1 MKYNRLIGQYVKKYF
16 ACVLAVV
23 IFMDGQAGSSM
34 VYAAGRNTVFDVGIH
49 GEDIKGNMEADMS
62 LVQTEEP
69 ETALGLDRTDDLI
82 KRDHGTDWQALSDE
96 VLKGEN
102 KRGEVPAAEEVKEQ
116 EDTSPY
122 VIEVGD
128 LASFVQAVGEV
139 SSSDDL
145 ASACTFTKDSATAVA
160 NGEEQTAQL
169 VDPFQNKRLIVKS
182 PQGFDP
188 HGAESIIQGYGQLF
202 ILTYATEE
210 ETKLAYEY
218 LQTIPYLTVEPDSV
232 LAAATAAGDGSLA
245 DTEDEIEETADN
257 AGEGRKKEEEQTSE
271 EVSDIV
277 GESEDGSTGEIQK
290 TQEQKP
296 ERILEESS
304 EKESVGEVAETQ
316 VEEPAPDAVDGSSLT
331 DVEDGQ
337 TDKSGSEDA
346 VTDKPVTIEN
356 ITEKP
361 VTEETVSEA
370 ADAEKDKKAEE
381 QQEKSSE
388 DTKEEEEAVTADP
401 NTAGAEKHRII
412 RATQQQIEE
421 KHAVTVAVLDTGYD
435 FAGTPSERVECG
447 VDVSGSG
454 NVQDSNG
461 HGTSV
466 ADIVLTAT
474 GEDICVF
481 PVKVA
486 DENGRSSSLRLYL
499 GMEEALYY
507 GASVVNISMSA
518 YRPADGSLVAEE
530 ITRLKEQGIFVVT
543 AAGNY
548 GGDTADYVPA
558 NVPDAVVVSAINE
571 KDEADAYSN
580 HGSTVDYCAY
590 GSVNAK
596 TLDGEEESISGTSV
610 SAAIVSAVIAEECL
624 KDMGA
629 GYDAVIESLN
639 AQAKDLGDIGRDD
652 VYGIGAIY
660 ADRINGNAE
669 EEWKG
674 LTDEL
679 LNCDWKNMSDEAF
692 NLVLAGTDNM
702 LIRYFLDQLTE
713 AEKAELLARDT
724 LLTHQSTNIAYDPAE
739 EKTVSRET
747 GTLYEYLYSQDFSEY
762 YIQKDISGH
771 VLGGTYYMYIRD
783 NKFYTAALDTSK
795 NGTNAY
801 IKVKF
806 YGGSGGNPFTN
817 PQVSVS
823 ATNAGAI
830 DFSSMT
836 IEGVKTFVDDNGHAN
851 TIGQLNLNGI
861 KVLKPAH
868 SKATGYV
875 RAKNV
880 ADLLGNGIAGTWS
893 GGVTDYGKNT
903 CSAGSTMIHLAI
915 GYGDL
920 EMDKKDKGKQVYTVK
935 ITEYGESDWSS
946 WSDYAV
952 TQNVTCSQ
960 AGSKYRTHYKIC
972 KNCGA
977 VTSTET
983 DTKSI
988 TQLAH
993 AYTYRY
999 QENNGVENGMRYQEC
1014 TRSDAECGRGK
1025 DVNGETWQKDFQYYQ
1040 YIGYRLMDTD
1050 GNYPADYTVADN
1062 KYCLPGELIG
1072 ECGTEKWIAD
1082 MQRNEF
1088 VAASNAVE
1096 SYMVSVSANSIRMDI
1111 PRKRYHVVFDGN
1123 GATSG
1128 STAGH
1133 TNICVGK
1140 IFTLNKNGFKKTGYD
1155 FMGWSQ
1161 SKNDHRVFMND
1172 GDIVDKDLAVE
1183 NGTTVTLYAVW
1194 KPHVYKITMDNQDAD
1209 QTGTKWVYEK
1219 YATGYYRDETGILV
1233 FSDGRISIPEKTVTD
1248 DTLLKKQRKQFF
1260 LGYYT
1265 KKNASGDQ
1273 MVKPDGT
1280 LVADMAGKGNY
1291 RYFTTDA
1298 TVYAAWEDMYAV
1310 QYDLNLT
1317 DRDMEILSHD
1327 NNGNVIPNPV
1337 TGPEIKWK
1345 QKGKDITIKYE
1356 TVSIANETFKPIY
1369 RLMGYS
1375 LTPEITS
1382 EDEIVLS
1389 EEKDTYHVTED
1400 KDIILYAQW
1409 DTSFM
1414 VTYMGNEQTEGND
1427 YLDKV
1432 ENVTEDYLFLLND
1445 KDAIEALENDAD
1457 YFVKTVE
1464 RPTIDI
1470 ATGNDVD
1477 EDGNPYMETVPYSF
1491 RGWSMYND
1499 KEKQD
1504 EHPSAS
1510 YSIENSEQV
1519 SKNII
1524 EEAKAVSEEEPG
1536 KGLTFGNPAKEYG
1549 TSNAPHMSPHDLIV
1563 GRKGENLENALF
1575 ADAVKGYLA
1584 EVTKMPYV
1592 NLYAIWDE
1600 YPQIAASDIYLPL
1613 SYAQEGRIT
1622 EEYLLGYAVATD
1634 EELKSTSNTKG
1645 ILKHGTDSVNGTIFK
1660 VLDYQESEFLGA
1672 GSDMAMS
1679 ITYHAEDAVG
1689 NVTEKM
1695 VMVHLAD
1702 TTPQPYEP
1710 GYVRFISKEYED
1722 TLEENSIWRSG
1733 EYAETLAQVL
1743 NNSKT
1748 GEEYTTVSQ
1757 LQQALGVKPVKK
1769 PGSGTWKH
1777 VEQVWRFTHEEV
1789 LAVQEYIDAN
1799 GLFGSQ
1805 EGFLATF
1812 GHCRVQ

>member
-16 ACVLAVV
+16 ACVLAAV

-69 ETALGLDRTDDLI
+69 ETALGLDRIDDLI

-210 ETKLAYEY
+210 ETKSAYEY

-257 AGEGRKKEEEQTSE
+257 AGEERKKEEEQTSE
-271 EVSDIV
+271 KVSDIV
-277 GESEDGSTGEIQK
+277 GESEDGSTGGIQK

-304 EKESVGEVAETQ
+304 EKESVGEGAETQ

-337 TDKSGSEDA
+337 TDKAGSEDT
-346 VTDKPVTIEN
+346 VTDKKVTIEN
-356 ITEKP
+356 VTEKSA
-361 VTEETVSEA
+361 TAENVSEA
-370 ADAEKDKKAEE
+370 SDAEKDKKAKE

-388 DTKEEEEAVTADP
+388 NTMKKAETDADL
-401 NTAGAEKHRII
+401 NTAGQEKHRII

-435 FAGTPSERVECG
+435 FAGASSDRVECG

-454 NVQDSNG
+454 NAQDGNG

-624 KDMGA
+624 KDMSA
-629 GYDAVIESLN
+629 GYDAVMESLN
-639 AQAKDLGDIGRDD
+639 AQAKDLGDTGRDD
-652 VYGIGAIY
+652 IYGIGALY
-660 ADRINGNAE
+660 AERINGNVE
-669 EEWKG
+669 EEWKE

-679 LNCDWKNMSDEAF
+679 LNCDWKNISDEAF

-713 AEKAELLARDT
+713 AEKTELLARDT
-724 LLTHQSTNIAYDPAE
+724 LLTHQSTNIAYDPSE

-783 NKFYTAALDTSK
+783 NKFYTAAIDTSK
-795 NGTNAY
+795 NGANAY

-836 IEGVKTFVDDNGHAN
+836 IKGVKTFVDDNGHAN

-868 SKATGYV
+868 SKATGYM
-875 RAKNV
+875 RARNV
-880 ADLLGNGIAGTWS
+880 ADLLGNGMAGTWS
-893 GGVTDYGKNT
+893 GGVTDYGTNT

-920 EMDKKDKGKQVYTVK
+920 EIDKKNKGKQVYTVK
-935 ITEYGESDWSS
+935 ITEYGESEWSS

-960 AGSKYRTHYKIC
+960 AGSKYRTHYKTC

-977 VTSTET
+977 VTRTET

-993 AYTYRY
+993 AYTYHY

-1014 TRSDAECGRGK
+1014 TRSDAECGRGN
-1025 DVNGETWQKDFQYYQ
+1025 DVNGEAWQKDFQYYQ
-1040 YIGYRLMDTD
+1040 YIGYRLMDAD
-1050 GNYPADYTVADN
+1050 GNYPADYTAAVN
-1062 KYCLPGELIG
+1062 KYCLPGEMVG
-1072 ECGTEKWIAD
+1072 EYGTEKWIAD

-1088 VAASNAVE
+1088 VAASNAVG
-1096 SYMVSVSANSIRMDI
+1096 SYMAGASANLIRMDI

-1140 IFTLNKNGFKKTGYD
+1140 TFTLNKNGFKKTGYD
-1155 FMGWSQ
+1155 FMGWSLD
-1161 SKNDHRVFMND
+1161 KNLKENVKSN
-1172 GDIVDKDLAVE
+1172 GASVTNLSVE
-1183 NGTTVTLYAVW
+1183 NGKTVTLYAVW
-1194 KPHVYKITMDNQDAD
+1194 EPHVYKITMKNQGAD
-1209 QTGTKWVYEK
+1209 KNDMDILQVYEK
-1219 YATGYYRDETGILV
+1219 YSERYFKDKNATKTFTDNKIR
-1233 FSDGRISIPEKTVTD
+1233 IPEKTVTD
-1248 DTLLKKQRKQFF
+1248 NTLLQKQRKQFF

-1273 MVKPDGT
+1273 MVKADGT

-1291 RYFTTDA
+1291 RYFTSDA

-1317 DRDMEILSHD
+1317 DKDMEILSHD
-1327 NNGNVIPNPV
+1327 NDGNVIPNPV

-1382 EDEIVLS
+1382 ENEIVLS
-1389 EEKDTYHVTED
+1389 EEKDTYHVTEE

-1432 ENVTEDYLFLLND
+1432 EDVTEGYLFSPND
-1445 KDAIEALENDAD
+1445 KDAIEVLENDAD

-1470 ATGNDVD
+1470 ATGKDVD
-1477 EDGNPYMETVPYSF
+1477 EDRNPYMETVPYSF
-1491 RGWSMYND
+1491 QGWSMYND
-1499 KEKQD
+1499 TEKQALYQQYGLEDVATVTADIIKDAD
-1504 EHPSAS
+1504 ET
-1510 YSIENSEQV
+1510 
-1519 SKNII
+1519 SKN
-1524 EEAKAVSEEEPG
+1524 EPG
-1536 KGLTFGNPAKEYG
+1536 KGLTLGNPAEEYG
-1549 TSNAPHMSPHDLIV
+1549 TSNAPHMSTHDLIM
-1563 GRKGENLENALF
+1563 GGKGESLENVLF

-1592 NLYAIWDE
+1592 NMYAIWDE

-1645 ILKHGTDSVNGTIFK
+1645 ILKHGTDSVNGTVFK
-1660 VLDYQESEFLGA
+1660 VLDYQASEFLGA

-1733 EYAETLAQVL
+1733 EYAETLAEVL

-1748 GEEYTTVSQ
+1748 GEEYTTVNP

>member
-62 LVQTEEP
+62 LVKTEEP

-145 ASACTFTKDSATAVA
+145 TSACTFTKDSATAVA

-210 ETKLAYEY
+210 ETKSAYEY

-257 AGEGRKKEEEQTSE
+257 AG
-271 EVSDIV
+271 
-277 GESEDGSTGEIQK
+277 
-290 TQEQKP
+290 
-296 ERILEESS
+296 
-304 EKESVGEVAETQ
+304 
-316 VEEPAPDAVDGSSLT
+316 EEPAPDAVDGSSLT

-435 FAGTPSERVECG
+435 FAGAPSERVECG

-548 GGDTADYVPA
+548 GSDTADYVPA
-558 NVPDAVVVSAINE
+558 NVSDAVVVSAINE

-596 TLDGEEESISGTSV
+596 ILDGKEESISGTSV

-624 KDMGA
+624 KDMGE

-935 ITEYGESDWSS
+935 ITEYGESEWSS

-960 AGSKYRTHYKIC
+960 AGSKYRTHYKTC

-977 VTSTET
+977 VTRTET

-1050 GNYPADYTVADN
+1050 GNYPADYTAAVN

-1072 ECGTEKWIAD
+1072 EYGTEKWIAD

-1088 VAASNAVE
+1088 VAALNAVE

-1140 IFTLNKNGFKKTGYD
+1140 TFTLNKNGFKKTGYD
-1155 FMGWSQ
+1155 FMGWSLN
-1161 SKNDHRVFMND
+1161 KNLKENVKSN
-1172 GDIVDKDLAVE
+1172 GASVTNLSVE
-1183 NGTTVTLYAVW
+1183 NGKTVTLYAVW
-1194 KPHVYKITMDNQDAD
+1194 EPHVYKITMKNQGAD
-1209 QTGTKWVYEK
+1209 KNDMDISQVYEK
-1219 YATGYYRDETGILV
+1219 YSERYFKDKNATKTFTDNKIR
-1233 FSDGRISIPEKTVTD
+1233 IPEKTVTD

-1273 MVKPDGT
+1273 MVKADGT

-1291 RYFTTDA
+1291 RYFTSDA

-1317 DRDMEILSHD
+1317 DKDMEILSHD

-1337 TGPEIKWK
+1337 TEPEIKWK

-1382 EDEIVLS
+1382 EDEIVLN

-1432 ENVTEDYLFLLND
+1432 ENVTEDYLFLPND
-1445 KDAIEALENDAD
+1445 KDVIEALENDAD

-1477 EDGNPYMETVPYSF
+1477 EDGKPYMETVPYSF

-1499 KEKQD
+1499 TEKQALYQQYGLEDGATVTADIIKDAD
-1504 EHPSAS
+1504 ET
-1510 YSIENSEQV
+1510 
-1519 SKNII
+1519 SKN
-1524 EEAKAVSEEEPG
+1524 EHG
-1536 KGLTFGNPAKEYG
+1536 KGLTLGNPAEEYG
-1549 TSNAPHMSPHDLIV
+1549 TSNAPHMSTHDLIA
-1563 GRKGENLENALF
+1563 GGKGESFENALF

-1592 NLYAIWDE
+1592 NMYAIWDE

-1679 ITYHAEDAVG
+1679 IIYHAEDAVG

-1733 EYAETLAQVL
+1733 EYAETLAEVL

-1748 GEEYTTVSQ
+1748 GEEYTTVSP

>member
-16 ACVLAVV
+16 ACVLAAV

-49 GEDIKGNMEADMS
+49 EEDIKGNMEADMS

-145 ASACTFTKDSATAVA
+145 TSACTFTKDSATAVA

-210 ETKLAYEY
+210 ETKSAYEY

-245 DTEDEIEETADN
+245 DTEDEIEEIADN
-257 AGEGRKKEEEQTSE
+257 AGEERKKEEEQTSE

-296 ERILEESS
+296 ERILEGSS

-337 TDKSGSEDA
+337 TDKSGSEDT
-346 VTDKPVTIEN
+346 VTDKSATIEN
-356 ITEKP
+356 VTEKSA
-361 VTEETVSEA
+361 TAENVSEA
-370 ADAEKDKKAEE
+370 SDAEKDKKAKE
-381 QQEKSSE
+381 QQEKSSKN
-388 DTKEEEEAVTADP
+388 TMKKEETDADL
-401 NTAGAEKHRII
+401 NTAGQEKHRII

-435 FAGTPSERVECG
+435 FAGAPSERVECG

-624 KDMGA
+624 KDMDA

-674 LTDEL
+674 LTDEI

-713 AEKAELLARDT
+713 AEKEELLARDT

-935 ITEYGESDWSS
+935 ITEYGESEWSS

-960 AGSKYRTHYKIC
+960 AGSKYRTHYKTC

-977 VTSTET
+977 VTRTET

-1040 YIGYRLMDTD
+1040 YIGYRLMDTG
-1050 GNYPADYTVADN
+1050 GNYPADYTAAVN

-1088 VAASNAVE
+1088 MAASNAVE

-1128 STAGH
+1128 FTAGH

-1140 IFTLNKNGFKKTGYD
+1140 TFTLNKNGFKKTGYD

-1161 SKNDHRVFMND
+1161 SKNDHNLYKKDRAK
-1172 GDIVDKDLAVE
+1172 ISKDLSTT
-1183 NGTTVTLYAVW
+1183 NGETITLYAIW
-1194 KPHVYKITMDNQDAD
+1194 EPHVYKITLDNQGAD
-1209 QTGTKWVYEK
+1209 KSDKDTSAVYEK
-1219 YATGYYRDETGILV
+1219 YTEDYYQDETGILI
-1233 FSDGRISIPEKTVTD
+1233 FPDGRINIPKKTVTD

-1273 MVKPDGT
+1273 MVKADGT

-1291 RYFTTDA
+1291 RYFTSDA
-1298 TVYAAWEDMYAV
+1298 TVYAAWEDMYAI

-1317 DRDMEILSHD
+1317 DKDMEILSHD
-1327 NNGNVIPNPV
+1327 NDGNVIPNPV

-1414 VTYMGNEQTEGND
+1414 VTYMGNKQTEGND

-1432 ENVTEDYLFLLND
+1432 EDVTEDYLFSQND
-1445 KDAIEALENDAD
+1445 KEAIEALENDAD

-1477 EDGNPYMETVPYSF
+1477 EDGKPYMETVPYSF
-1491 RGWSMYND
+1491 QGWSMYSDKKTQDIKQVYGVTD
-1499 KEKQD
+1499 KE
-1504 EHPSAS
+1504 EGAS
-1510 YSIENSEQV
+1510 DVVIDAENV
-1519 SKNII
+1519 SKA
-1524 EEAKAVSEEEPG
+1524 AKG
-1536 KGLTFGNPAKEYG
+1536 KGLTFGNPAEEYG
-1549 TSNAPHMSPHDLIV
+1549 TSNAPHMSPHDLIA
-1563 GRKGENLENALF
+1563 GGKGESLENALF

-1660 VLDYQESEFLGA
+1660 VLDYQASEFLGA

-1733 EYAETLAQVL
+1733 EYAETLAEVL

-1748 GEEYTTVSQ
+1748 GEEYTTVSP